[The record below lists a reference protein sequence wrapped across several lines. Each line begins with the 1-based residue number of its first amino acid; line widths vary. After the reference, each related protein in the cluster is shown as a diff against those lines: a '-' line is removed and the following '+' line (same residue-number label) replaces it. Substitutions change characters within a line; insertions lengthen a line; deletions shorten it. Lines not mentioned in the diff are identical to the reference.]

1 MKVTIS
7 LLGILMLTAVMLLA
21 CGGGIAK
28 TNEVQGTEVQVEGGY
43 LNDGG
48 TLIT

>member
-21 CGGGIAK
+21 CGDGTVK
-28 TNEVQGTEVQVEGGY
+28 TNEVKGTEVQVEGG
-43 LNDGG
+43 
-48 TLIT
+48 